1 VGLKDPKTRK
11 TIAVGKSLIQ
21 ERAAGGGYGDK
32 VAAESRAI
40 ATLSREIAAELESFK
55 YAGGSCSNTNSTC
68 FRRKF
73 RLFSISIFPQNF
85 LNGFLLALR
94 LHPSGISIWD
104 HCQWQMEEKS
114 NPL

>member
-1 VGLKDPKTRK
+1 VGT
-11 TIAVGKSLIQ
+11 SLIQ
-21 ERAAGGGYGDK
+21 ERAAGGKYGDK

-55 YAGGSCSNTNSTC
+55 YAGISCSNTNSTC

-94 LHPSGISIWD
+94 LHPPGISIWD